1 MDRPRVPLAALP
13 GPAAPPRSAYALA
26 ALASGATALV
36 AAPLHSHLD
45 LANTA
50 MLFLLTV
57 ALVAVRL
64 GRRPAIL
71 TTFLNVALF
80 DFFFVPPKLSMAVS
94 DAQYLI
100 TFAVMLA
107 VALIISHLTT
117 GLRRQAEEAS
127 RREAATRD
135 LYDLAQH
142 IAGAATLPQVLE
154 ATRAF
159 VRGSLA
165 GHADLLLAD
174 DAGRLAPVADDQT
187 SAGPWST
194 AATVTAQA
202 AFAGDQPVFAAPG
215 EADAAATLHLPLRG
229 STCRRGVLRV
239 AAPESAQLKAHS
251 ALLEAVASLV
261 STAVERL
268 HFVAVA
274 QESQLQMAAE
284 RLRSSILSAL
294 SHDVRTPLTALYGL
308 ADTLS
313 LNNPPLPD
321 NAQETAAAIR
331 DQALR
336 LNGMVANL
344 LDMARLQ
351 AGGVAL
357 RKEWQPLE
365 EVIGA
370 SIQLLGPALADH
382 PVQVRLPADLPLL
395 NFDAVLME
403 RVFCNLLENAAKY
416 SPAGTG
422 IAVGARVDG
431 PAVEVT
437 VTNAGSGFPADR
449 QEAIFEL
456 FQRGDSESAVPGMG
470 LGLAICRAILDAHGG
485 HIRAV
490 NPAAGGACVLFTL
503 PRGTP
508 PAIEEELA
516 SDGGSA

>member
-1 MDRPRVPLAALP
+1 MNSTRPPLTALP
-13 GPAAPPRSAYALA
+13 GPPSAARWPAYALA

-71 TTFLNVALF
+71 ATFLNVALF

-100 TFAVMLA
+100 TFAVMLV
-107 VALIISHLTT
+107 VALIISHLTA
-117 GLRRQAEEAS
+117 GLRRQADEAG
-127 RREAATRD
+127 RRERATRA
-135 LYDLAQH
+135 LYELAQH
-142 IAGAATLPQVLE
+142 IAGAATLPQVLA
-154 ATRAF
+154 ATGDF
-159 VRGSLA
+159 VHGSFA
-165 GHADLLLAD
+165 GRADLLLPDAD
-174 DAGRLAPVADDQT
+174 GRLAAATAEQPPLPA
-187 SAGPWST
+187 T
-194 AATVTAQA
+194 AAVTAQA
-202 AFAGDQPVFAAPG
+202 AFVSDQPFFASRG
-215 EADAAATLHLPLRG
+215 EVGTDATWHLPLRG
-229 STCRRGVLRV
+229 STCTRGVLRV
-239 AAPESAQLKAHS
+239 AAPDAALLKSHG

-284 RLRSSILSAL
+284 RLRNSILAAL
-294 SHDVRTPLTALYGL
+294 SHDVRTPLTVIYGL
-308 ADTLS
+308 ADSLS
-313 LNNPPLPD
+313 LNRPPLPD
-321 NAQETAAAIR
+321 NARETAVAIR

-370 SIQLLGPALADH
+370 SIQLLGEALREH
-382 PVQVRLPADLPLL
+382 PVHVRLPPDLPLL
-395 NFDAVLME
+395 DVDAGLME

-416 SPAGTG
+416 SPPASG
-422 IAVGARVDG
+422 ISLGARVDG
-431 PAVEVT
+431 PSVEVA
-437 VTNAGSGFPADR
+437 VANAGAGFPADR
-449 QEAIFEL
+449 QTAVFDL

-470 LGLAICRAILDAHGG
+470 LGLAICRAIVEAHGG

-490 NPAAGGACVLFTL
+490 NPPEGGACVLFTL

-508 PAIEEELA
+508 PAIAEEAVGE
-516 SDGGSA
+516 GGSA